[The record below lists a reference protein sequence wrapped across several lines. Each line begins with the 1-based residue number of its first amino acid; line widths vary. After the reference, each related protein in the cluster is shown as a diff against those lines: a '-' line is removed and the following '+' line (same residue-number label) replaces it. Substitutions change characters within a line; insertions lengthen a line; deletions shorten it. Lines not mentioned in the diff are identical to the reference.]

1 MALDASRLSQMRHL
15 RCQLYA
21 IPTEVFRKITTIWR
35 RRIMT
40 AIMHTASV
48 ASFLPSILEME
59 LVSSGFQASIWNGP
73 WARTQQRFT
82 NHKDTIPTIIR
93 DITRLIKML
102 ATLRRLKN
110 WRPVLLLVSL
120 LVVCSYYSL
129 HLLSVFS
136 WSGRLI
142 GTNRQSVLL
151 HTDTAASPSHQMAR
165 CRSHLW
171 DHLKG
176 QIDSPIEC
184 DYIIRAQ
191 KFLL

>member
-1 MALDASRLSQMRHL
+1 MALDANRLSQMRHL
-15 RCQLYA
+15 RCQLFA
-21 IPTEVFRKITTIWR
+21 IPTALFRKITTIWR

-40 AIMHTASV
+40 AIMHTVSV
-48 ASFLPSILEME
+48 VSFLRSTSEMGRV
-59 LVSSGFQASIWNGP
+59 LSGFRASTWSGL
-73 WARTQQRFT
+73 WARTQRRCT

-93 DITRLIKML
+93 DITRLIKTMV
-102 ATLRRLKN
+102 TLRRLKN
-110 WRPVLLLVSL
+110 WRLVLLLASL
-120 LVVCSYYSL
+120 LVVCSSYSS

-142 GTNRQSVLL
+142 ETNRLL
-151 HTDTAASPSHQMAR
+151 VHHHMDTAANLSHQWAK
-165 CRSHLW
+165 CRSHLG
-171 DHLKG
+171 DHHKG